1 MDEQR
6 RLSDCDCSNDS
17 EDLGKELEAIPT
29 DEITSGGLSDS
40 VDMEDECLAQTRLT
54 EKRPRPPSDEA
65 DDEGFSTVQRK
76 RNTKRV
82 ARTLSKD
89 NFVEGNEIQSSE
101 KNVVVVLTAK
111 TILPKQVGM
120 AKFLSSLG
128 VKNILKI
135 KSMGVNKAFITFASR
150 TDAEKLIGSE
160 ELVRREYR
168 CHIDDIRYT
177 YGIVREIDVDMD
189 EKEILN
195 SFSCDSLEI
204 ASVRRLN
211 RLNDLGE
218 WVVSES
224 VRFAFKSSSLPP
236 YVQAYGVPFKV
247 ESYTFPVTQCSGCWS
262 FGHTLKFC
270 RTKKTR
276 CPKCGD
282 NHQNCDIAIYTCV
295 NCKGPHMALDKC
307 CPIFLKE
314 KKIRSIMSQENVTYK
329 KALNS
334 CIQLNKPMTVT
345 KYVNDCVADLQ
356 QQNPTSDM
364 PVVPVPQS
372 QTTTYRD
379 AVLAKVPRE
388 SNEDSS
394 QQKTRPK
401 RPTQDNSHKN
411 AGLKEPKEKKKQREV
426 DQSSES
432 SSEVEDKVGGE
443 EKQRSLNE
451 ERYSWICLMLKK
463 IKDLLLSKSS
473 LQEKIIGVF
482 MVVVEKFSKF
492 ITSIFAK
499 GEVTDFFLSL
509 FRNG

>member
-1 MDEQR
+1 
-6 RLSDCDCSNDS
+6 
-17 EDLGKELEAIPT
+17 
-29 DEITSGGLSDS
+29 
-40 VDMEDECLAQTRLT
+40 
-54 EKRPRPPSDEA
+54 
-65 DDEGFSTVQRK
+65 
-76 RNTKRV
+76 
-82 ARTLSKD
+82 
-89 NFVEGNEIQSSE
+89 
-101 KNVVVVLTAK
+101 
-111 TILPKQVGM
+111 
-120 AKFLSSLG
+120 
-128 VKNILKI
+128 
-135 KSMGVNKAFITFASR
+135 
-150 TDAEKLIGSE
+150 
-160 ELVRREYR
+160 
-168 CHIDDIRYT
+168 
-177 YGIVREIDVDMD
+177 
-189 EKEILN
+189 
-195 SFSCDSLEI
+195 
-204 ASVRRLN
+204 
-211 RLNDLGE
+211 
-218 WVVSES
+218 
-224 VRFAFKSSSLPP
+224 
-236 YVQAYGVPFKV
+236 
-247 ESYTFPVTQCSGCWS
+247 
-262 FGHTLKFC
+262 
-270 RTKKTR
+270 
-276 CPKCGD
+276 
-282 NHQNCDIAIYTCV
+282 
-295 NCKGPHMALDKC
+295 
-307 CPIFLKE
+307 
-314 KKIRSIMSQENVTYK
+314 MSQENVTYK

-334 CIQLNKPMTVT
+334 FIQLNKPMTVT

-372 QTTTYRD
+372 QTRTYRD